1 MRGLKFGACI
11 FAQKPMP
18 EVVRIAQLAE
28 ELGYD
33 SLWIADSQV
42 LCRELYVTLTACAL
56 GTSRIKLGAGVTA
69 PYTRHVSV
77 TAGAFASLNE
87 LAPGRVLLGVSTGN
101 SLVRTIGR
109 RPARIAEMEEYVG
122 KLTDLL
128 DNREAEFDG
137 GVRGGISWLEEPTDI
152 PIYVAA
158 TGPKMV
164 QAATRLT
171 SNIILMAGSGPRFLE
186 EGLDKI
192 RAGMKGA
199 GKEASEGDVIM
210 WVPFAIS
217 RDGAVAREHVSKHA
231 ASLLSRVNPDLFEEG
246 DREAIERIK
255 KGFSPYPHDP
265 NAPKNTGGVPD
276 RFIEQLTLAG
286 TPDEVRG
293 QVERMA
299 EVSGFDTI
307 VLNTQAGNGRF
318 TTLEESLKLFAEGVI
333 RPLEGA
339 D

>member
-1 MRGLKFGACI
+1 MRKLKFGACI
-11 FAQKPMP
+11 FAQKPLP
-18 EVVRIAQLAE
+18 EVVKSAQLAE
-28 ELGYD
+28 KLDYD

-87 LAPGRVLLGVSTGN
+87 LAPGRVILGVSTGN

-109 RPARIAEMEEYVG
+109 RPARISEMEEYVG

-128 DNREAEFDG
+128 NNKKVEFDG
-137 GVRGGISWLEEPTDI
+137 GVWGGISWLDRPTGI

-158 TGPKMV
+158 TGPKMTK
-164 QAATRLT
+164 AATRAS
-171 SNIILMAGSGPRFLE
+171 SNVILMAGSGPRFVQEGMDRAVGGFE
-186 EGLDKI
+186 E
-192 RAGMKGA
+192 AGRQVSGT
-199 GKEASEGDVIM
+199 DVIM
-210 WVPFAIS
+210 WVPFAI
-217 RDGAVAREHVSKHA
+217 GKEGGGAREHVSKHV
-231 ASLLSRVNPDLFEEG
+231 ASLLSRVDPHLFDPE
-246 DREAIERIK
+246 DREAIEHIK

-276 RFIEQLTLAG
+276 RFIDHLALAG

-299 EVSGFDTI
+299 EVSGFDAI
-307 VLNTQAGNGRF
+307 VLNTQASAD
-318 TTLEESLKLFAEGVI
+318 LDESLRLFAEGVI
-333 RPLEGA
+333 APLS
-339 D
+339 